1 MCDGGIG
8 VYVFVLTGR
17 KSTSDD
23 VVVLIPDKVQR
34 LGLGVNNISSSK
46 NTAPERNEKRRVWSQ
61 LHATIIVILCN
72 LLSRCDDLFL

>member
-46 NTAPERNEKRRVWSQ
+46 NTVPERNERRRLVT
-61 LHATIIVILCN
+61 AACN
-72 LLSRCDDLFL
+72 NNCHTLQSFVEV